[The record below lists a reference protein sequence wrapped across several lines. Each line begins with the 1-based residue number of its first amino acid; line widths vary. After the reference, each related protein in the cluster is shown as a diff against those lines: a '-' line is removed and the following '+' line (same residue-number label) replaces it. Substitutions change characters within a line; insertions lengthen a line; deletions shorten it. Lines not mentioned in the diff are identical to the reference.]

1 MGEER
6 ECEQANNV
14 RKNTNVPAGAPPR
27 CRCQHGRVR
36 SEPSILH
43 LDLDAFFAAVEQRDK
58 PSLRGRPVIVGGLGP
73 RGVVATASYE
83 ARVFGVGSAMPMG
96 QARALCP
103 HAAFLTGRFG
113 AYREVSGIVM
123 GLLAELSPA
132 LEPISLDEAFVDLA
146 AGTPPAGDVGWDVDA
161 VRLAG
166 GRLKDA
172 VHAATGLRAS
182 VGAGTSKLIAKI
194 ASDLDKPDGL
204 VVIAPGTEAALLNP
218 MPVTRLWS
226 VGPATADRLRRAGVH
241 TVAELAATDPDEL
254 IGLVG
259 QAHGRLL
266 TRLAR
271 ADDDRPVSSRRESKS
286 ISVEDTFDRDVVER
300 AVLVEVCDRMAARVC
315 RRLVESGL
323 SGRTV
328 TLKIRRHDFVSLTRS
343 ATLAG
348 PTDDMRVVTATARRL
363 LTEIDTTDGIRLLG
377 VGISGLSDWSQED
390 LFAAAEAAEA
400 AERALVDE
408 GPRQPAG
415 PEDPPPD
422 ARPRWTPGQ
431 DVRHG
436 ALGDGWVWGA
446 GLGRVTVRFETRH
459 TDPGPVRT
467 FRADDPSLT
476 PRHVD
481 VPTT

>member
-1 MGEER
+1 MR
-6 ECEQANNV
+6 A
-14 RKNTNVPAGAPPR
+14 
-27 CRCQHGRVR
+27 
-36 SEPSILH
+36 EPSILH

-58 PSLRGRPVIVGGLGP
+58 PSLRGKPVVVGGIGP

-83 ARVFGVGSAMPMG
+83 ARAFGVGSAMPTG

-103 HAAFLTGRFG
+103 HAAYLAGRFD
-113 AYREVSGIVM
+113 AYREVSTIVM

-132 LEPISLDEAFVDLA
+132 IEPISLDEAFVDLA
-146 AGTPPAGDVGWDVDA
+146 AGPTPPEGWSDA
-161 VRLAG
+161 TVRDTG
-166 GRLKDA
+166 FRLKEA

-204 VVIAPGTEAALLNP
+204 VVISPGTETALLNP
-218 MPVTRLWS
+218 MPVRKLWS

-241 TVAELAATDPDEL
+241 TVAELAAADPDEL
-254 IGLVG
+254 ISLIG

-271 ADDDRPVSSRRESKS
+271 AEDDRPVSPARESKS

-300 AVLVEVCDRMAARVC
+300 AVLLDVCDRMSARVC
-315 RRLVESGL
+315 RRLVSSGL

-328 TLKIRRHDFVSLTRS
+328 TVKIRRHDFASHTRS
-343 ATLAG
+343 ATLPG

-363 LTEIDTTDGIRLLG
+363 LTEIDTSDGIRLLG

-390 LFAAAEAAEA
+390 LFASAEAAEV
-400 AERALVDE
+400 EALALDRGSSGDGADAGADAGVSLAGVDVAV
-408 GPRQPAG
+408 GGGAG
-415 PEDPPPD
+415 GGTPDRPD

-431 DVRHG
+431 DVRH
-436 ALGDGWVWGA
+436 AVHGDGWVWGA
-446 GLGRVTVRFETRH
+446 GIGRVTVRFETRF

-467 FRADDPSLT
+467 FPADDPDLS
-476 PRHVD
+476 PRAIDAPVS
-481 VPTT
+481 PAQE